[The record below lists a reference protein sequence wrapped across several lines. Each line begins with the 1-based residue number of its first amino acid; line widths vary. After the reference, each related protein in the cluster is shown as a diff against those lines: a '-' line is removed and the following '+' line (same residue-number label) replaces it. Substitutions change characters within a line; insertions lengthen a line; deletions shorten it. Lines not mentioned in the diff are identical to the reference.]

1 MVPYVHSGYLSSVP
15 DLAFHESVLVVQFMN
30 LDDILLMKSTVGT
43 ANGAQVGTLIS
54 KSGGMMS
61 ENAGVQSSS
70 YEDGKD
76 LRSI

>member
-1 MVPYVHSGYLSSVP
+1 M
-15 DLAFHESVLVVQFMN
+15 QFMN